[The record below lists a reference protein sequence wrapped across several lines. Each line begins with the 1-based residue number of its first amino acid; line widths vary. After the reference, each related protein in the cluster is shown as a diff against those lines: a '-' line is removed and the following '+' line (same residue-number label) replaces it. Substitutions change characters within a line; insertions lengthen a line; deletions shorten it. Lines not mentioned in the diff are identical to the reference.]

1 MLDEH
6 LAVPFDVEL
15 LGVVA
20 TVERVDMPGA
30 ERIVAICRRGGS
42 RQAISLLDLPI
53 PSPAPPGAEWIAAY
67 CRWARW
73 Q

>member
-15 LGVVA
+15 LGITV
-20 TVERVDMPGA
+20 TVERIEMTDDA
-30 ERIVAICRRGGS
+30 RIVAAWRHGRF
-42 RQAISLLDLPI
+42 RQTISLLDLPI
-53 PSPAPPGAEWIAAY
+53 PQSRPRGAEWIAAY
-67 CRWARW
+67 RNWARW